1 MGNILSVMLKG
12 LREDPGHKTSPLTNI
27 SLDLMLH
34 LIYCNI
40 YTQSYETVKK
50 KIEEL
55 YKQYKAIKDYVKK
68 REVMHIGIVLKNL
81 SKTVE
86 LTCLI

>member
-1 MGNILSVMLKG
+1 MKQ
-12 LREDPGHKTSPLTNI
+12 LR
-27 SLDLMLH
+27 
-34 LIYCNI
+34 
-40 YTQSYETVKK
+40 K

-68 REVMHIGIVLKNL
+68 REVMHIGIVLINL

-86 LTCLI
+86 LTCLILKVYQSKLKNKQNYGELK

>member
-1 MGNILSVMLKG
+1 MKQ
-12 LREDPGHKTSPLTNI
+12 LR
-27 SLDLMLH
+27 
-34 LIYCNI
+34 
-40 YTQSYETVKK
+40 K

-68 REVMHIGIVLKNL
+68 REVMHIGIVLINL

>member
-1 MGNILSVMLKG
+1 MGNILSVMLKR

-27 SLDLMLH
+27 SLDLIFH

-40 YTQSYETVKK
+40 YTQSYEAVKK

-68 REVMHIGIVLKNL
+68 KDR
-81 SKTVE
+81 
-86 LTCLI
+86 